1 MLARLT
7 RRPPRGDLRFPMC
20 VRLHLIFLWPV
31 PSLCFSLSVPPGLCY
46 SSAGEI
52 VKSRFT
58 VTFADSPGQS
68 NRIASSYV
76 DKRFQGNRD
85 GGRGGQGELCGVVG
99 FITRT
104 ISGQTS
110 ATLLRL
116 ANDWMVFA
124 LRRAVEQVRR

>member
-1 MLARLT
+1 M
-7 RRPPRGDLRFPMC
+7 
-20 VRLHLIFLWPV
+20 
-31 PSLCFSLSVPPGLCY
+31 
-46 SSAGEI
+46 
-52 VKSRFT
+52 

-85 GGRGGQGELCGVVG
+85 GGREGQRELCGVVG
-99 FITRT
+99 FIRRT

-110 ATLLRL
+110 AMLLRL

-124 LRRAVEQVRR
+124 LVEQVSGANLHWHFRKVAVC